1 MIEGTEFIDLTLGG
15 GGSGGGGGSSAASEW
30 IAKDKTIFAYPT
42 TLTGG
47 TTVDISDYLPAGAT
61 GQYEVL
67 AVGGQSSG
75 NLVINTGVVREYA
88 GMESTTKVRSEFV
101 LVIDADNPTFT
112 VDVYT
117 TCTNLG
123 INFKAYRKV
132 NGVDAGITSDDWV
145 AKYLEVH
152 NGSVASGT
160 QNWSSDMSTYLPDD
174 GQQYEVLCEEA
185 TFGNVDLRFDTD
197 FSNDMHANYDNSS
210 NVIASNFMLIFGSTR
225 KLSLR
230 AYNSM
235 TNYILRFIAYRK
247 VTGVDAGSGTFN
259 YNDLMNKPKINNV
272 NLKGNKSSSD
282 FGLQDALVSGTNI
295 KTINSTSLLGSG
307 DVAVQE
313 TLVSGTNIKTINS
326 TSLLGSGDIS
336 ITSDVTDVQFN
347 GVSVV
352 TSGVANITNSNIR
365 SVAPACT
372 TITASDTTATLTA
385 NSTYCHKPSASGC
398 TYTISTPTDT
408 STVYNGFILQID
420 TENSASI
427 AFATDGTPSATIS
440 LNGNVTPATGKKYTV
455 TGQWDTINSIWQLF
469 IIDYS
474 AS

>member
-15 GGSGGGGGSSAASEW
+15 GGSGGGGGSSASSEW

-42 TLTGG
+42 TLSSS
-47 TTVDISDYLPAGAT
+47 TTVDISDYLPEGAT

-67 AVGGQSSG
+67 ACGGQSSG
-75 NLVINTGVVREYA
+75 NIVINTGVINEYA
-88 GMESTTKVRSEFV
+88 GMDGSTKIRSEFV
-101 LVIDADNPTFT
+101 LVIDADNPTFK

-117 TCTNLG
+117 TCTYLG
-123 INFKAYRKV
+123 LDFK
-132 NGVDAGITSDDWV
+132 
-145 AKYLEVH
+145 
-152 NGSVASGT
+152 
-160 QNWSSDMSTYLPDD
+160 
-174 GQQYEVLCEEA
+174 
-185 TFGNVDLRFDTD
+185 
-197 FSNDMHANYDNSS
+197 
-210 NVIASNFMLIFGSTR
+210 
-225 KLSLR
+225 
-230 AYNSM
+230 
-235 TNYILRFIAYRK
+235 AYRK
-247 VTGVDAGSGTFN
+247 VTGVGDSGTFN

-282 FGLQDALVSGTNI
+282 LGLQDALVSGTNI

-307 DVAVQE
+307 DLTVQE

-352 TSGVANITNSNIR
+352 TSGVANITSSNIR

-372 TITASDTTATLTA
+372 TITASDTTATLVA
-385 NSTYCHKPSASGC
+385 NTTYAHAVSSSGC
-398 TYTISTPTDT
+398 TYTLTTPSSTD
-408 STVYNGFILQID
+408 VYSGFILMID
-420 TENSASI
+420 TTNSASI
-427 AFATDGTPSATIS
+427 AFQTDGSPATSIV
-440 LNGNVTPATGKKYTV
+440 LNGNPTIATGKKYTV
-455 TGQWDTINSIWQLF
+455 TGQYDVINSAWQLF